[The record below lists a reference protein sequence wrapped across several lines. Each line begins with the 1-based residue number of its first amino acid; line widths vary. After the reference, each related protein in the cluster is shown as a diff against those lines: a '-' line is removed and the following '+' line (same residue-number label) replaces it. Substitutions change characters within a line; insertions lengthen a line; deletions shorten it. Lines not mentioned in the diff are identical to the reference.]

1 MAEVTIETVPKK
13 TKDLFNRGFSA
24 LERGNLDYAI
34 QMLSACVEL
43 EPGLTRAWKFLRAA
57 EVNRS
62 MSKPMSA
69 LSKAI
74 NLASKG
80 PALLK
85 GMSLLK
91 SGKYKEAMMV
101 GEKLLQSDP
110 INIKYA
116 KLFAEAAVAGGYP
129 EPAVMT
135 LEITRDHNPDDVALL
150 NWLGA
155 LYQKMGRTSSAREC
169 FERLCEIAP
178 NDASAVKQLKNAMAV
193 DSMAGDG
200 WEKASKE
207 KLSYRDILKDKNEAA
222 KLEQESKSQK
232 SDSDFDSLIADFK
245 SKIENEPGNMNFRRA
260 IAKLYIDK
268 HQFDE
273 GIATLNEAI
282 AMNPGDPELE
292 RSVSVA
298 KGKQFI
304 QRVSDLRDAGDEEGA
319 AAVEQEKVQFEFE
332 DLQDKVERYP
342 NDLALRYDW
351 GVMLFLNDYFNE
363 SIQQFQMAQRN
374 PKNRVMALY
383 YLGLCFKEKQQYDMA
398 MDQFK
403 TASLEILIMDD
414 SKKDVLYAQGEV
426 SELMGKPDQAAEF
439 YKEIYQSDIGYRDVA
454 QKIEQAY
461 GA

>member
-1 MAEVTIETVPKK
+1 MSEVTIDSVPKK
-13 TKDLFNRGFSA
+13 TKDLFNRGFTA

-34 QMLSACVEL
+34 EMLYACVEL

-57 EVNRS
+57 EVKKSRE
-62 MSKPMSA
+62 KPASA
-69 LSKAI
+69 LSKVI
-74 NLASKG
+74 ASAAKAPAFLKG
-80 PALLK
+80 MALLK
-85 GMSLLK
+85 A
-91 SGKYKEAMMV
+91 GKHKEAMMA

-116 KLFAEAAVAGGYP
+116 KLFAEAAVQGGYP

-135 LEITRDHNPDDVALL
+135 LELTRDHNPDDIGLL

-200 WEKASKE
+200 WEKASKDGGT
-207 KLSYRDILKDKNEAA
+207 YRDILKDKDEAS
-222 KLEQESKSQK
+222 KLEQEAKSQK
-232 SDSDFDSLIADFK
+232 SDSDSNSLINDLK
-245 SKIENEPGNMNFRRA
+245 TKIENEPANMNFRRA
-260 IAKLYIDK
+260 VAKLYIEN

-273 GIATLNEAI
+273 GIAALNEAI

-298 KGKQFI
+298 KVKQFT
-304 QRVSDLRDAGDEEGA
+304 QRIVELREAGDEEGA
-319 AAVEQEKVQFEFE
+319 ATVEHEKVQFEFD
-332 DLQDKVERYP
+332 DLQEKVEHYP

-351 GVMLFLNDYFNE
+351 GKMLFANDYFNE

-403 TASLEILIMDD
+403 TASAEILIMDD

-426 SELMGKPDQAAEF
+426 SELMGKPEQAAEF
-439 YKEIYQSDIGYRDVA
+439 YKEIYQADIGYRDVS